1 MKPEHLAWVDEI
13 GRRIAACPMT
23 EHRRSDSRRMHSSAA
38 RLSLPVK
45 TNFAVSG
52 PAFRRGDGFCMLDV
66 NGIKRKHAERF
77 GAEPAVFLAPGRVNL
92 IGEHTDY
99 AGGFVMPAAIDFG
112 TLAAITPRN
121 DGRVVIW
128 SENFHEQVSH
138 QIEGLPKNG
147 GGHWSGYP
155 LGVVKI
161 LREAGFAIPPLSLT
175 VQGDVPLG
183 AGLSSSASIEV
194 ATALAALSLAGR
206 IRRARRSRNSASA
219 RKTFTSAPSCGIMD
233 QFIACRGAEN
243 HALLLDCRSLEY
255 RLAPIPET
263 VSLVIANTMVKHAIA
278 GGEYGIRRAEVEEGT
293 AILRGHRPEIQL
305 LRDAT
310 TKDLEQWGDEMP
322 GNVLRRCRHIITE
335 NLRTVAAADALA
347 AGNLK
352 KLGDLMAAAHAS
364 YRDDFEAS
372 CEEADAM
379 VEAAHQLPGL
389 IGARLTGG
397 GFGGCTVNLV
407 QSDLAQD
414 FAARLYDEYR
424 ARTGIDAEIYRCHA
438 SAAAHA
444 V

>member
-1 MKPEHLAWVDEI
+1 
-13 GRRIAACPMT
+13 
-23 EHRRSDSRRMHSSAA
+23 
-38 RLSLPVK
+38 
-45 TNFAVSG
+45 
-52 PAFRRGDGFCMLDV
+52 MLDV
-66 NGIKRKHAERF
+66 NGIKEKHAHRF
-77 GAEPAVFLAPGRVNL
+77 GAEAAVFLAPGRVNL

-112 TLAAITPRN
+112 TLAAISPRS
-121 DGRVVIW
+121 DGRVVVW
-128 SENFHEQVSH
+128 SENFNEQVSH

-155 LGVVKI
+155 LGVVKV
-161 LREAGFAIPPLSLT
+161 LREAGFKVPAFSLT
-175 VQGDVPLG
+175 IQGDVPLG

-194 ATALAALSLAGR
+194 ATALAALSLAGASPER
-206 IRRARRSRNSASA
+206 EEIAKLCQRAENTYVGS
-219 RKTFTSAPSCGIMD
+219 SCGIMD

-255 RLAPIPET
+255 RLAPIPPS
-263 VSLVIANTMVKHAIA
+263 VSLVIANTMVKHSVAD
-278 GGEYGIRRAEVEEGT
+278 GEYSIRRAEVEEGT
-293 AILRGHRPEIQL
+293 AILRAHRPEIQL

-310 TKDLEQWGDEMP
+310 PQDLEKWGAEMP
-322 GNVLRRCRHIITE
+322 DNVLRRCRHIITE
-335 NLRTVAAADALA
+335 NLRTVAAADALE
-347 AGNLK
+347 AGHMK

-379 VEAAHQLPGL
+379 VEAAQRLPGL

-407 QSDLAQD
+407 HADRAEK
-414 FAARLYDEYR
+414 FAARLQDEYH
-424 ARTGIDAEIYRCHA
+424 AATGIDAEIYRCHA

-444 V
+444 M

>member
-1 MKPEHLAWVDEI
+1 
-13 GRRIAACPMT
+13 
-23 EHRRSDSRRMHSSAA
+23 
-38 RLSLPVK
+38 
-45 TNFAVSG
+45 
-52 PAFRRGDGFCMLDV
+52 MLDV
-66 NGIKRKHAERF
+66 NGIKKKHAERF
-77 GAEPAVFLAPGRVNL
+77 GAEAAVFVAPGRVNL

-112 TLAAITPRN
+112 TLAAISPRT
-121 DGRVVIW
+121 DGRVVVW
-128 SENFHEQVSH
+128 SENFNEQVSH
-138 QIEGLPKNG
+138 QLDGFPKNG

-161 LREAGFAIPPLSLT
+161 LREAGFKVPAFNLT
-175 VQGDVPLG
+175 IQGDVPLG

-194 ATALAALSLAGR
+194 ATALAALSLAGANPER
-206 IRRARRSRNSASA
+206 EEIAKLCQRAENVYVGS
-219 RKTFTSAPSCGIMD
+219 SCGIMD

-255 RLAPIPET
+255 RLAPIPPS
-263 VSLVIANTMVKHAIA
+263 VSLVIANTMVKHSVA
-278 GGEYGIRRAEVEEGT
+278 GGEYGIRRTEVEEGT
-293 AILRGHRPEIQL
+293 AILREHRPEIEL

-310 TKDLEQWGDEMP
+310 PQDLEQWGAEMP
-322 GNVLRRCRHIITE
+322 ENVLRRCRHIITE
-335 NLRTVAAADALA
+335 NLRTVAAADALE
-347 AGNLK
+347 AGHMK

-379 VEAAHQLPGL
+379 VAAAHRLPGL

-407 QSDLAQD
+407 HADRAEK
-414 FAARLYDEYR
+414 FAARLHDEYR
-424 ARTGIDAEIYRCHA
+424 AATGIDAEIYRCHA